1 MNKNTSKRILAY
13 TVAGILSFNLC
24 SSAVTL
30 YAPAKAAQSVSELEN
45 MKNENKKKI
54 AELQAQIADA
64 QKQYDRIEENESAKE
79 EYRDALNK
87 KMHLQN
93 QNIEYVSGQIEQID
107 AEIAENLKQINELE
121 GEISSTQL
129 ETDKNM
135 ELFRQRLRVSY
146 MSGNESISAVFAG
159 SADFYD

>member
-64 QKQYDRIEENESAKE
+64 QKQYDRIEEDESAKE
-79 EYRDALNK
+79 EYRDALNEK
-87 KMHLQN
+87 
-93 QNIEYVSGQIEQID
+93 I
-107 AEIAENLKQINELE
+107 
-121 GEISSTQL
+121 
-129 ETDKNM
+129 
-135 ELFRQRLRVSY
+135 
-146 MSGNESISAVFAG
+146 
-159 SADFYD
+159 